1 MQANV
6 EALHL
11 IIRNT
16 NNNSS
21 TTSHINKS
29 VENLRLK
36 SIDPQVNEI
45 VAIIYKICPG
55 INIKIQTDFFADVRV
70 DGPQNKLNVHAQ
82 EFQMGRSGD
91 HLQSSRSSIAIF
103 PSQNHHV
110 PGILQHSK
118 SSGNMQH
125 LQYTAAA
132 ARQHAVQMANMN
144 NGSGGGS
151 GRQMMMAHPMQ
162 LGPIGAG
169 VPMQS
174 SQMPL
179 VNSPSSG
186 NLLHVSCV

>member
-1 MQANV
+1 M
-6 EALHL
+6 H
-11 IIRNT
+11 RNKT
-16 NNNSS
+16 
-21 TTSHINKS
+21 
-29 VENLRLK
+29 
-36 SIDPQVNEI
+36 
-45 VAIIYKICPG
+45 
-55 INIKIQTDFFADVRV
+55 KIQIDFFADVRV

-82 EFQMGRSGD
+82 EFQMGRSGTVGD

-125 LQYTAAA
+125 LQYTVAA

-144 NGSGGGS
+144 NGTAGGGNN
-151 GRQMMMAHPMQ
+151 GRPMMTHPMQ
-162 LGPIGAG
+162 LGPIG
-169 VPMQS
+169 VSMQS

-186 NLLHVSCV
+186 NLLHVSYVHE